1 MLFRSQNVNNVL
13 KGISKYKALRGEA
26 ETKVPPSNDEACKG
40 KYLQERADVLS
51 RLSKDPTSILG
62 KLLQDKLKI

>member
-1 MLFRSQNVNNVL
+1 MNNVL

-26 ETKVPPSNDEACKG
+26 ETKVSPSNDDACKA
-40 KYLQERADVLS
+40 KYLKERADVLS
-51 RLSKDPTSILG
+51 QLSKDPISILG